1 VNRGGS
7 LTAEAV
13 ALFRAAAGDDPY
25 APAFLGPTFDRLF
38 GLWRRAPVVGRAFD
52 RAALGLVSSVLAR
65 HAWFDAEAVRA
76 LDAGAAQLVLLGAG
90 FDARP
95 WRLAHA
101 LGDRPVFLVDHPAT
115 AARRA
120 ARAPGAPLADVRR
133 LDVDFGRDDLA
144 TALREGGVDPD
155 APAVVV
161 WEGVS
166 MYLPIAAV
174 RATLT
179 AVRASV
185 GAGSTVL
192 FDAWCSTERGLR
204 ARLEGVGRGVV
215 GAMGEP
221 LRWVPSP
228 PEVQQ
233 TLDAAGLSLVATR
246 RACDVPGYPRAHPA
260 MHLITATT

>member
-1 VNRGGS
+1 MKRRGS

-25 APAFLGPTFDRLF
+25 APAFLGPSFTRLF
-38 GLWRRAPVVGRAFD
+38 RLWRRAPIIGRTFD

-65 HAWFDAEAVRA
+65 HAWFDAEVVRA
-76 LDAGAAQLVLLGAG
+76 LDAGAAQLILLGAG

-95 WRLAHA
+95 WRLAHVV
-101 LGDRPVFLVDHPAT
+101 GDRPVFLVDHPAT
-115 AARRA
+115 AQRRA
-120 ARAPGAPLADVRR
+120 LRSPGAPLIDVRR
-133 LDVDFGRDDLA
+133 LDIDFGRDDLA
-144 TALREGGVDPD
+144 TGLREGGVDPA

-166 MYLPIAAV
+166 MYLPVAAV
-174 RATLT
+174 RTTLT
-179 AVRASV
+179 AVRGSV
-185 GAGSTVL
+185 GPGSTLL

-221 LRWVPSP
+221 LRWAPSP
-228 PEVQQ
+228 AEVEQ
-233 TLDAAGLSLVATR
+233 TLLAAGLSLGATR
-246 RACDVPGYPRAHPA
+246 RACDVPGFPRAHPA